1 MDSWELAVKILA
13 KIEDKLKCDKDELTE
28 EVYEVINKYREEY

>member
-13 KIEDKLKCDKDELTE
+13 KIEDNLKCDKDDLTE

>member
-28 EVYEVINKYREEY
+28 EVATAINKYMAEY